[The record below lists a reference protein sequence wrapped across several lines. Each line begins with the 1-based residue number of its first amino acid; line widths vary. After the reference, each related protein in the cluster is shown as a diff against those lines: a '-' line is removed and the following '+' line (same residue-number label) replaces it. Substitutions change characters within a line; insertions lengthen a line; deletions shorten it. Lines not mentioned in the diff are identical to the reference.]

1 MGRFMY
7 AGISVVGRC
16 GYVCIGMRVVTMLDW
31 EVVRAWWCIA
41 LVGWSGV
48 EFKRVL
54 SDDGMANYCCVGEAR
69 EDIPFKVRR
78 AVNC

>member
-1 MGRFMY
+1 
-7 AGISVVGRC
+7 
-16 GYVCIGMRVVTMLDW
+16 MLDW